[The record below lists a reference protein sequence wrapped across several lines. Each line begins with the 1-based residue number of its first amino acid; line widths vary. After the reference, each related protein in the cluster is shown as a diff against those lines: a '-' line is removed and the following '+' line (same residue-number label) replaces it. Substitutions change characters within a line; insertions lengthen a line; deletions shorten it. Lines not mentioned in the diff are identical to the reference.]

1 MLEKLNA
8 QSTPV
13 KMLIA
18 LVIAGV
24 LGGGIWY
31 LLVSPMQEENAKT
44 KVTLAAKVKENAELK
59 QYETK
64 AADLE
69 RQITQL
75 KAQMELQK
83 QIVPDEKNADN
94 FIILLQELASNA
106 GISLRKLEAKPVS
119 SKEFYTEVPFAI
131 QIDGPFYG
139 VLSYFDKLGSQTRI
153 VNVSDM
159 VMKTSSRGAQ
169 FPMGP
174 NDSVVVTAVAKTFFS
189 KEAAAAGAA
198 GTPAAAPA
206 KK

>member
-18 LVIAGV
+18 LVIAGL
-24 LGGGIWY
+24 LGGAIWY
-31 LLVSPMQEENAKT
+31 FVVSPMQEENAKT
-44 KVTLAAKVKENAELK
+44 KVTLAAKIKENNELK
-59 QYETK
+59 QYESK
-64 AADLE
+64 SADLE

-83 QIVPDEKNADN
+83 QIVPDDKNADN
-94 FIILLQELASNA
+94 FIILLQEQASNA

-119 SKEFYTEVPFAI
+119 TKEYYTEVPFAF

-139 VLSYFDKLGSQTRI
+139 VMSYFEKLGSQTRI
-153 VNVSDM
+153 VNVSDL
-159 VMKTSSRGAQ
+159 VMKSAGKAAQ

-174 NDSVVVTAVAKTFFS
+174 NDRVVVTAVAKTFFS
-189 KEAAAAGAA
+189 KEAAAATA
-198 GTPAAAPA
+198 PAATPA